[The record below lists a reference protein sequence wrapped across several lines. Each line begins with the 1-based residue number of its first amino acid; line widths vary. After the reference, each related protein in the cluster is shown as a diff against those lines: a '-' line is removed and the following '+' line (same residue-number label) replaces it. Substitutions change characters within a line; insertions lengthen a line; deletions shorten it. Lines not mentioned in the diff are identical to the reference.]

1 MAIVYKRKSKQH
13 QKIINAWTYIMNVLR
28 RDNAWVDHQTEL
40 KEPGGEAG
48 LRTGGVEGDF
58 YPLEEQHRLARPPG
72 SPRI

>member
-1 MAIVYKRKSKQH
+1 
-13 QKIINAWTYIMNVLR
+13 MNVLR